1 MPPPIA
7 PRPTRRPARLFLV
20 LAALAVLLPAM
31 PPSAEATGIEAC
43 FTPGEDC
50 TSRIVGAIDRARHT
64 VLVQAYSFTAWPIA
78 RALMKAH
85 DRGVDVRMI
94 MDGSAWR
101 EYRRTAERLARAH
114 IPLLI
119 DAPPGGIAHS
129 KVMVIDDQV
138 VITGSFNFTRA
149 AQEDNAENLLVIDDP
164 ALAARY
170 AANWQRRA
178 ALSHK
183 PTRQNYK

>member
-1 MPPPIA
+1 MLLLLA
-7 PRPTRRPARLFLV
+7 G
-20 LAALAVLLPAM
+20 LAAALPAAS
-31 PPSAEATGIEAC
+31 PPVAAAAEISAC
-43 FTPGEDC
+43 FTPGDDC
-50 TSRIVGAIDRARHT
+50 TRRIVDAIGLAQRT

-85 DRGVDVRMI
+85 DRGVDVRVI
-94 MDGSAWR
+94 MDASAWR
-101 EYRRTAERLARAH
+101 DYRRTAERLVRAG

-119 DAPPGGIAHS
+119 DAPPGGIAHN
-129 KVMVIDDQV
+129 KVMVIDDRV

-149 AQEDNAENLLVIDDP
+149 AQDDNAENLLVIDDP

-183 PTRQNYK
+183 PERQSRN